1 MNVFF
6 VYFCLCLYIQ
16 SQNAEQF
23 VYLGVM
29 KSPIGRIQNKFR
41 LQILM
46 RLKPECEEQITNK
59 LFELADIVKKP
70 DVSIFVEI
78 NPQNLS

>member
-1 MNVFF
+1 
-6 VYFCLCLYIQ
+6 
-16 SQNAEQF
+16 
-23 VYLGVM
+23 
-29 KSPIGRIQNKFR
+29 
-41 LQILM
+41 M

-59 LFELADIVKKP
+59 LFELADTVKKP